1 MVSRGV
7 ISAIQRNAGSM
18 GVRKVQGVLQDFAF
32 LMAVARGARSLV
44 ATKVLRV
51 EQHSAKL
58 MEEGDAAKS

>member
-1 MVSRGV
+1 
-7 ISAIQRNAGSM
+7 M
-18 GVRKVQGVLQDFAF
+18 GVRKVQGVHQDFAF

>member
-7 ISAIQRNAGSM
+7 ISATQRNAGSM
-18 GVRKVQGVLQDFAF
+18 GVRKVQGVHQDFAF